1 MDNIT
6 LILHFELFFT
16 EEKQIEM
23 KKYSV
28 SNTASTFIQIPIG
41 FLTIVI
47 QNSLAVKIMAMF
59 KYFLEKSKE
68 IFIKFS
74 LL

>member
-16 EEKQIEM
+16 EQIEM

-28 SNTASTFIQIPIG
+28 SYTASTFIQIPIG

-74 LL
+74 LI